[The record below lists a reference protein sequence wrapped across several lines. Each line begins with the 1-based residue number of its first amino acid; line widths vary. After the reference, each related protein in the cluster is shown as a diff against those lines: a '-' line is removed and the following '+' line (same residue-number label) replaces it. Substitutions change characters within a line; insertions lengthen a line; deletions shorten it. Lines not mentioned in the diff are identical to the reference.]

1 MLPVTLEQLAAL
13 DQFLTDEEKL
23 VRENVRRFVSER
35 YLPRAAELF
44 EKEQFPRDL
53 IPELAE
59 LGLLGASIDGYGC
72 AGMNP
77 VAYGLLLEELEYGD
91 SGLRSF
97 VSVQGSLAMNAIHFF
112 GTEEQKERYLPE
124 MARGNIIGCFG
135 LTEPDSGSDPGSMQT
150 RARADG
156 DAYVISGTK
165 RWITNA
171 PFADVAVVWAK
182 IDAGGAESV
191 RGFLVERGT
200 PGFETRRMEGK
211 MSLRASETG
220 ELLLADCRV
229 PKAAMLGHKPGLGA
243 PLRCLGEARYGI
255 SWGAVGAAKACF
267 DCARDYVKERVQFG
281 VPLAKKQLIQE
292 KLVGMASE
300 IVRSELTAY
309 HFGRLKQQHGK
320 LTVEQISLCKR
331 ENVRMALAKARV
343 ARELLGANGILLDYP
358 VVRHLMNLESV
369 YTYEGTHEIHTLV
382 LGRALTGE
390 DAF

>member
-23 VRENVRRFVSER
+23 VRENVRRFVRER

-191 RGFLVERGT
+191 RGDAAHGGQNEPARERDRGAPARGLSRAEGRDARAQAGAGRAAPLPRGSALRHFLG
-200 PGFETRRMEGK
+200 RRRCSEGVLR
-211 MSLRASETG
+211 LRA
-220 ELLLADCRV
+220 
-229 PKAAMLGHKPGLGA
+229 
-243 PLRCLGEARYGI
+243 
-255 SWGAVGAAKACF
+255 
-267 DCARDYVKERVQFG
+267 
-281 VPLAKKQLIQE
+281 
-292 KLVGMASE
+292 
-300 IVRSELTAY
+300 
-309 HFGRLKQQHGK
+309 
-320 LTVEQISLCKR
+320 
-331 ENVRMALAKARV
+331 
-343 ARELLGANGILLDYP
+343 
-358 VVRHLMNLESV
+358 
-369 YTYEGTHEIHTLV
+369 
-382 LGRALTGE
+382 
-390 DAF
+390 